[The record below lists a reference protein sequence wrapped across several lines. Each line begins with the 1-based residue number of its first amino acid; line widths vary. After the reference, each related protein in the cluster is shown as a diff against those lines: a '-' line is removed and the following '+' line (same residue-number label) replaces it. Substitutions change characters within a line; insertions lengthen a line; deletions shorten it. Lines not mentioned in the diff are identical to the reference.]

1 VSWHWDDGQNTGH
14 LDPTGL
20 IARWTVDDA
29 LAEDLGDA
37 LAEQA
42 VAQRVTAS
50 ASTAFAAHRGMLAA
64 RANLDL
70 ELMLLTLV
78 YDSHESPEALAV
90 RDRSGGSSRTLVFES
105 DNLGVEVEIESG
117 GIEGQLIPP
126 RAGRVTLRSPDQTIA
141 TAETDEVGYFRF
153 DVHPGGLL
161 RLECTNAE
169 GTCVTEWLP
178 W

>member
-1 VSWHWDDGQNTGH
+1 MSWHWDEGRSTGEI
-14 LDPTGL
+14 DPSGL
-20 IARWTVDDA
+20 ITRWAGDDA
-29 LAEDLGDA
+29 LAADLGDA
-37 LAEQA
+37 LAEGDLA
-42 VAQRVTAS
+42 RRVTA
-50 ASTAFAAHRGMLAA
+50 AATTAFAAHRGMLAA

-78 YDSHESPEALAV
+78 YDSHDSTEALAV

-105 DNLGVEVEIESG
+105 EQLGVEVEVAAD

-126 RAGRVTLRSPDQTIA
+126 RAGRVTLRSPDQTVA

-153 DVHPGGLL
+153 DVHPSGPL
-161 RLECTNAE
+161 RLECTNE
-169 GTCVTEWLP
+169 TGTCVTEWLP

>member
-1 VSWHWDDGQNTGH
+1 MSWHWDDGQNTGE
-14 LDPTGL
+14 LDPSGL
-20 IARWTVDDA
+20 VARWSSDDA

-37 LAEQA
+37 LAEA
-42 VAQRVTAS
+42 DLAQRVTAT
-50 ASTAFAAHRGMLAA
+50 AATAFSAHRGMLAA

-78 YDSHESPEALAV
+78 YDSHDSTEAPAV

-105 DNLGVEVEIESG
+105 EDLGVEVEIESA

-126 RAGRVTLRSPDQTIA
+126 RAGRVTLRSADQTIA

-153 DVHPGGLL
+153 DVHPSGPL
-161 RLECTNAE
+161 RLECTNE
-169 GTCVTEWLP
+169 SGTCVTEWLP